1 MTVSV
6 EQPKKQNMLMQKAQ
20 IGWKSLSK
28 LKKIVLI
35 TILSSLLIALGA
47 YGFIFS
53 KKNYVTL
60 YSNMDI
66 SQAGEIKT
74 ALEESGVTDYKISD
88 GGTSILVLENQV
100 DRLRMD
106 LAVSGLTPENG
117 TGFELFDN
125 SQLGM
130 TEQERQIMYQR
141 ALEGEL
147 RRSIVSLE
155 IVEDARVHLNLN
167 EESIFSRETDPSSA
181 SVVLSLKK
189 NSNLSEAQVQG
200 IVALIAG
207 AVNNLST
214 EYIQVI
220 DTNGNL
226 LSRHQSEDYTY
237 QTAEIT
243 SQEME
248 YESRLEEKIQAQLGK
263 VFGYDKIAASVRVKL
278 NQSSEE
284 QRSEQ
289 YTDGTVV
296 SEQSQFNRTETDSEA
311 EDAAGPLDNNMQNV
325 IENNPVD
332 DALAD
337 PSVSEFNQTNN
348 YQPSVTETHTV
359 KPPGEIESLS
369 VSVIYSGEMDNDL
382 YGLITDH
389 VASIV
394 GINMERGD
402 RISVSG
408 TPFTTPDLQVN
419 SGQTIVTGG
428 MDVINL
434 VLILVG
440 LLILILIIIVVLR
453 KRRKAKLIYHE
464 YDEYNQQSS
473 SEIEEQLRQVIRDNN
488 SEALSED
495 LLAQVKE
502 IFRDHKLTT
511 IELLNIWMQD
521 NKADTSDSSLYN
533 PDIVGIEKVAS
544 LLIVLGKEVTS
555 NVMKQFNE
563 EDVTRLVQVIS
574 HIKNVSHQQ
583 GVLLL
588 EEFMNMYK
596 AHQYLSQGGYDF
608 AKEALTGAIGE
619 SAAEDIL
626 VKVKGSVRQ
635 KRPFESLR
643 RMDTAQLL
651 NALINEHPQT
661 IALILCYLP
670 TEKSAKVIAE
680 LPEQLQADVTQRI
693 GLMSHTSSQIVDAVE
708 GVMETR
714 LQSLGTGDV
723 TQIGGLGT
731 VVDILNSVDRS
742 TQKNILNSMQDSNAD
757 FAEEVRDNL
766 FTFEDIIHLD
776 NVSIQRILR
785 DIDQSTLALALKG
798 VSENIMAMITRNIS
812 ARAVERLKE
821 EIDYLGPVRLVEVE
835 KAQYEIVKVIRK
847 LEDSGEIVIG
857 DGGDNNVVY

>member
-1 MTVSV
+1 
-6 EQPKKQNMLMQKAQ
+6 MLMQKAQ
-20 IGWKSLSK
+20 IGWKALSK
-28 LKKIVLI
+28 LKKIVVI
-35 TILSSLLIALGA
+35 TIVSSLLIALGA
-47 YGFIFS
+47 YGLIFS

-88 GGTSILVLENQV
+88 GGTSILVLENRV

-106 LAVSGLTPENG
+106 LAVSGLTPDNG

-207 AVNNLST
+207 AVNNLSA

-226 LSRHQSEDYTY
+226 LSRHQSGDYTY

-243 SQEME
+243 NQEME

-289 YTDGTVV
+289 YTDGAVV
-296 SEQSQFNRTETDSEA
+296 SEQSRFNRMETDNETL
-311 EDAAGPLDNNMQNV
+311 DAAGPLDNNMQNV
-325 IENNPVD
+325 IQNNSVN

-337 PSVSEFNQTNN
+337 STVSDFNQTSN

-369 VSVIYSGEMDNDL
+369 VSVIYSGEMDNNL

-408 TPFTTPDLQVN
+408 TPFSLPDLQGN
-419 SGQTIVTGG
+419 NGQTIVTGG

-434 VLILVG
+434 ILIAVGVLIF
-440 LLILILIIIVVLR
+440 ILIIVIVLR
-453 KRRKAKLIYHE
+453 KRRKAKLNYRE
-464 YDEYNQQSS
+464 YDEYDQRSS
-473 SEIEEQLRQVIRDNN
+473 TEIEEQLRQVIRDNN
-488 SEALSED
+488 GEMSSED
-495 LLAQVKE
+495 LLSQVKE

-521 NKADTSDSSLYN
+521 NKADTGDSSPYN
-533 PDIVGIEKVAS
+533 PDLDGIEKVAS

-563 EDVTRLVQVIS
+563 EEVTRLVQVIS

-588 EEFMNMYK
+588 QEFMNMYK

-651 NALINEHPQT
+651 NALIHEHPQT

-670 TEKSAKVIAE
+670 TEKSAKIVAE

-723 TQIGGLGT
+723 TQIGGLGI

-766 FTFEDIIHLD
+766 FTFEDIINLD
-776 NVSIQRILR
+776 NVTIQRILR
-785 DIDQSTLALALKG
+785 DIEQSTLALALKG
-798 VSENIMAMITRNIS
+798 ASENIMGMITRNIS
-812 ARAVERLKE
+812 ARATERLKE

-847 LEDSGEIVIG
+847 LEDSGEIVISN
-857 DGGDNNVVY
+857 GGDNNVVY

>member
-6 EQPKKQNMLMQKAQ
+6 EQPKEQNMLMHKAKV
-20 IGWKSLSK
+20 GWKSLSK
-28 LKKIVLI
+28 LKRIVLI
-35 TILSSLLIALGA
+35 TILSGLLIILGV

-53 KKNYVTL
+53 QKNYVTL

-74 ALEESGVTDYKISD
+74 ALEESGITDYKISD
-88 GGTSILVLENQV
+88 GGTSILVLEDQV

-106 LAVSGLTPENG
+106 LAVSGLTPDNG

-147 RRSIVSLE
+147 RRSIVSLQ

-189 NSNLSEAQVQG
+189 NSKLSEAQVQG

-214 EYIQVI
+214 DYIQVI
-220 DTNGNL
+220 DTDGNL
-226 LSRHQSEDYTY
+226 LSRHQSEDYSY

-243 SQEME
+243 NQEME

-263 VFGYDKIAASVRVKL
+263 VFGHDKIAASVRVKL

-289 YTDGTVV
+289 YTDGTVI
-296 SEQSQFNRTETDSEA
+296 SEQSQFNRTETDNEA

-359 KPPGEIESLS
+359 TPPGEIESLS

-394 GINMERGD
+394 GIDMERGD

-408 TPFTTPDLQVN
+408 TPFTSPDLQVN

-434 VLILVG
+434 ILILVG
-440 LLILILIIIVVLR
+440 VLILILIIIVVLR
-453 KRRKAKLIYHE
+453 KRRNAKLIYPE
-464 YDEYNQQSS
+464 YDEQSS
-473 SEIEEQLRQVIRDNN
+473 SEIEEQLRQVIRENN
-488 SEALSED
+488 GETPSED
-495 LLAQVKE
+495 LLSRVKE

-521 NKADTSDSSLYN
+521 NKTDKADSSLYN
-533 PDIVGIEKVAS
+533 PALDGIEKVAS
-544 LLIVLGKEVTS
+544 LLIVLGKEITS

-583 GVLLL
+583 GTLLL

-619 SAAEDIL
+619 NAAEDIL
-626 VKVKGSVRQ
+626 AKVKGSVRQ

-643 RMDTAQLL
+643 RMDTVQLI

-670 TEKSAKVIAE
+670 TEKSAKIIAE

-693 GLMSHTSSQIVDAVE
+693 GMMNHTSSQIVDAVE
-708 GVMETR
+708 GVMESR

-723 TQIGGLGT
+723 TQIGGLGI

-742 TQKNILNSMQDSNAD
+742 TQKNILNSMQDSNAE

-776 NVSIQRILR
+776 NVAIQRTLR
-785 DIDQSTLALALKG
+785 DIEQSTLALALKG
-798 VSENIMAMITRNIS
+798 ASENIMGMITRNIS
-812 ARAVERLKE
+812 ARAAERLRE
-821 EIDYLGPVRLVEVE
+821 EIDYLGPVRLAEVE
-835 KAQYEIVKVIRK
+835 KAQYEVVKVIRK

>member
-1 MTVSV
+1 
-6 EQPKKQNMLMQKAQ
+6 MLIHKAKV
-20 IGWKSLSK
+20 GWKSLSK

-35 TILSSLLIALGA
+35 AILSSLLIALGA

-53 KKNYVTL
+53 QKNYVTL

-74 ALEESGVTDYKISD
+74 ALEESGVTDYKISE

-155 IVEDARVHLNLN
+155 IVEDARVHLNMN
-167 EESIFSRETDPSSA
+167 GESIFSRETDPSSA

-243 SQEME
+243 NQEME

-296 SEQSQFNRTETDSEA
+296 SEQSQFNRTETDNEA

-428 MDVINL
+428 MNVINL
-434 VLILVG
+434 ILILVG

-511 IELLNIWMQD
+511 IELLNIWMQE
-521 NKADTSDSSLYN
+521 NKTDKADSSLYN
-533 PDIVGIEKVAS
+533 PALDGNEKVAS

-588 EEFMNMYK
+588 EEFMNMYQ

-670 TEKSAKVIAE
+670 TEKAAKIIAE

-776 NVSIQRILR
+776 NVTIQRILR
-785 DIDQSTLALALKG
+785 DIEQSTLALALKG